1 MVRRTRDILRS
12 EQGVSIVFAVL
23 LVVVLLILGGIIVSF
38 GYANYHRSLDDMAA
52 ERTYQNVSSA
62 TRLLHDKADGAP
74 AGTDWIQKIVAAGES
89 GGQTPATI
97 ALSVSSSQDAQFANI
112 SVDVKKN
119 GQGAYN
125 VALYETDAPDKTALQ
140 FTLTLAGDKTSVGP
154 ITKVA
159 S

>member
-1 MVRRTRDILRS
+1 M
-12 EQGVSIVFAVL
+12 
-23 LVVVLLILGGIIVSF
+23 
-38 GYANYHRSLDDMAA
+38 
-52 ERTYQNVSSA
+52 
-62 TRLLHDKADGAP
+62 
-74 AGTDWIQKIVAAGES
+74 
-89 GGQTPATI
+89 
-97 ALSVSSSQDAQFANI
+97 SSSQDAQFANI

-140 FTLTLAGDKTSVGP
+140 FTLTLVGDKASVGP

>member
-1 MVRRTRDILRS
+1 M
-12 EQGVSIVFAVL
+12 SIVFAVL
-23 LVVVLLILGGIIVSF
+23 LVVVLLVLGGIIVSF
-38 GYANYHRSLDDMAA
+38 GYTNY

-112 SVDVKKN
+112 SVDVKMN

-140 FTLTLAGDKTSVGP
+140 FTLTLAGDKASVGP

>member
-1 MVRRTRDILRS
+1 M
-12 EQGVSIVFAVL
+12 L

-62 TRLLHDKADGAP
+62 TRLLHDKAGAP
-74 AGTDWIQKIVAAGES
+74 AGTDWIQRIVAAGES

-140 FTLTLAGDKTSVGP
+140 FTLTLAGDKASVGP
-154 ITKVA
+154 ITKVT

>member
-1 MVRRTRDILRS
+1 MIRRTRDILRN

-62 TRLLHDKADGAP
+62 TQLLHDKADGAP
-74 AGTDWIQKIVAAGES
+74 ASTDWIQRIA
-89 GGQTPATI
+89 ATI
-97 ALSVSSSQDAQFANI
+97 TLSVSSSQDAQFANI

-140 FTLTLAGDKTSVGP
+140 FTLTLAGDKASVGP